1 MKKNL
6 QIVIFYF
13 LLIFGSVIKIYAQ
26 AGPYA
31 DTVYIGWNGTSVANA
46 FFPSN
51 ITVAPGDS
59 VLFIVKSS
67 NHPTE
72 QVTAGTWT
80 SNPTLVI
87 PSAAAGYQQ
96 AIKVT
101 SSLGNYTY
109 RCQIHGFTGTIH
121 VSNTTGI
128 SNYSAAYD
136 LSASP
141 NPFSDQLS
149 LNLNVGNKNLTFLK
163 IYDLIGKEVAYV
175 DLAGKTGSHSYN
187 VDTSNLRAG
196 IYFCTVY
203 SDRGV
208 VETMKLFK
216 TNQ

>member
-6 QIVIFYF
+6 QIVTFYF

-31 DTVYIGWNGTSVANA
+31 DTIYIGSSNGTNSAFA
-46 FFPSN
+46 FFPSS
-51 ITVAPGDS
+51 ITVAPDDS
-59 VLFIVKSS
+59 VLFIVVSS
-67 NHPTE
+67 GHPT
-72 QVTAGTWT
+72 QQITAGTWT
-80 SNPTLVI
+80 SNPTII
-87 PSAAAGYQQ
+87 PSAAAGYKQ
-96 AIKVT
+96 AVKVS

-109 RCQIHGFTGTIH
+109 ECNIHHFTGTIH

-128 SNYSAAYD
+128 NNSSATYD

-141 NPFSDQLS
+141 NPFNDQLS
-149 LNLNVGNKNLTFLK
+149 LNINVGNKNLRFMK

-175 DLAGKTGSHSYN
+175 DLAGKTGIHSYN
-187 VDTSNLRAG
+187 VDTSHLRAG